1 MRTALP
7 SALPDPDPAARAHST
22 AVVAALREV
31 MAAAGGFVSFE
42 RYMQHVLYAPG
53 LGYYIAGARK
63 FGPDGDFVTAPEMTP
78 LFGTALATQV
88 APILAATRERQLVEF
103 GAGSGVLAADLLNAL
118 AARDALPTQ
127 YLILD
132 VSPDL
137 RERQQATIAARAP
150 AHAARVRW
158 LDALPERIDGAI
170 VMNEVLDAIPPRLV
184 VRRGGNW
191 FERGVVATPALAWAE
206 RPLHDAA
213 LAAMAAERFPP
224 SIDYA
229 SEINPAAAAL
239 VGELGRRM
247 HGGAMLIVD
256 YGYPQRE
263 YYLPAR
269 DGGTLLA
276 HYRHRATVDPFVW
289 PGLADLTTHVD
300 FTAVALAGVDAGLSL
315 AGYAPQA
322 AFLVN
327 AGVLDALRD
336 TGEPTSPAYLRA
348 ASAVQK
354 LLAPMEMGESF
365 KVLALARS
373 EGIAWPGFAQGDR
386 AHKL

>member
-7 SALPDPDPAARAHST
+7 SALPDPDPGARAHSA
-22 AVVAALREV
+22 AVVTALRALV
-31 MAAAGGFVSFE
+31 AAAGGFITFE
-42 RYMQHVLYAPG
+42 RYMQHVLYAPR

-78 LFGTALATQV
+78 LFGATLAAQV
-88 APILAATRERQLVEF
+88 APILAATHGRQLVEL
-103 GAGSGVLAADLLNAL
+103 GAGSGALAADLLNAL
-118 AARDALPTQ
+118 AARDALPAQ

-137 RERQQATIAARAP
+137 RERQQATLAARAP
-150 AHAARVRW
+150 GHAARVTW

-184 VRRGGNW
+184 VRRGGAW
-191 FERGVVATPALAWAE
+191 FERGVVAHPALAWSE
-206 RPLHDAA
+206 RPLLDAV
-213 LAAMAAERFPP
+213 LIAMAAERFPP
-224 SIDYA
+224 RVDYA

-239 VGELGRRM
+239 VGELARRLV
-247 HGGAMLIVD
+247 GGAMLLVD

-263 YYLPAR
+263 FYAPER

-276 HYRHRATVDPFVW
+276 HYRHRATADPFVW

-300 FTAVALAGVDAGLSL
+300 FTAMAMAGVDAGLAL
-315 AGYAPQA
+315 AGFTTQA

-354 LLAPMEMGESF
+354 LLGPMEMGESF

-373 EGIAWPGFAQGDR
+373 NGIAWPGFAQGDR
-386 AHKL
+386 SHRL

>member
-7 SALPDPDPAARAHST
+7 SAFPEPDPAARAHSA
-22 AVVAALREV
+22 AVVAALRELV
-31 MAAAGGFVSFE
+31 AAAGGFVTFE
-42 RYMQHVLYAPG
+42 RFMQHVLYAPQ

-78 LFGTALATQV
+78 LFGTAMAAQV
-88 APILAATRERQLVEF
+88 APILAATHGRQLVEL
-103 GAGSGVLAADLLNAL
+103 GAGSGALAADLLNAL
-118 AARDALPTQ
+118 AAGDALPTQ

-137 RERQQATIAARAP
+137 RERQQATLATRAP
-150 AHAARVRW
+150 AHAARVKW
-158 LDALPERIDGAI
+158 LDALPDRIDGAI

-184 VRRGGNW
+184 VHRGSAW
-191 FERGVVATPALAWAE
+191 FERGVTAAPALAWSQ
-206 RPLHDAA
+206 RPLHDAT
-213 LAAMAAERFPP
+213 LVAMATERFPP
-224 SIDYA
+224 GIDYA
-229 SEINPAAAAL
+229 SEINPAAEAL
-239 VGELGRRM
+239 ISTLAQRLV
-247 HGGAMLIVD
+247 GGAMLIVD

-263 YYLPAR
+263 YYAPER

-276 HYRHRATVDPFVW
+276 HYRHRATTDPFVW
-289 PGLADLTTHVD
+289 PGLADLTSHVD
-300 FTAVALAGVDAGLSL
+300 FTAIAIAGVDAGLTL
-315 AGYAPQA
+315 LGFATQA

-327 AGVLDALRD
+327 AGVLDALRN
-336 TGEPTSPAYLRA
+336 TGEPTSPGYLLA

-365 KVLALARS
+365 KVLALAKT

-386 AHKL
+386 SHKL

>member
-7 SALPDPDPAARAHST
+7 SVLPDPDPDARAHSA

-31 MAAAGGFVSFE
+31 IAAAGGSITFE
-42 RYMQHVLYAPG
+42 RYMQHVLYASG
-53 LGYYIAGARK
+53 LGYYVAGARK

-78 LFGTALATQV
+78 LFGAALAAQV
-88 APILAATRERQLVEF
+88 APILAATRERQIFEL
-103 GAGSGVLAADLLNAL
+103 GAGSGALAADLLNAL
-118 AARDALPTQ
+118 AARDGLPAQ

-137 RERQQATIAARAP
+137 RERQQATLKARAP

-184 VRRGGNW
+184 VRRSGDW
-191 FERGVVATPALAWAE
+191 FERGVVASPALTWSE
-206 RPLHDAA
+206 RPLQDAA
-213 LAAMAAERFPP
+213 LMAMATERFPP
-224 SIDYA
+224 GIDYA
-229 SEINPAAAAL
+229 SEINPAAEAL
-239 VGELGRRM
+239 VGTLARRM
-247 HGGAMLIVD
+247 RGGALLIVD

-263 YYLPAR
+263 YYAPDR

-276 HYRHRATVDPFVW
+276 QYRHRATTDPFVW

-300 FTAVALAGVDAGLSL
+300 FTAVSLAGVDAGLSL
-315 AGYAPQA
+315 AGFAPQA

-336 TGEPTSPAYLRA
+336 TGEPTSAAYLRA

-365 KVLALARS
+365 KVLALAKS
-373 EGIAWPGFAQGDR
+373 DGIAWPGFAQGDR
-386 AHKL
+386 SHKL